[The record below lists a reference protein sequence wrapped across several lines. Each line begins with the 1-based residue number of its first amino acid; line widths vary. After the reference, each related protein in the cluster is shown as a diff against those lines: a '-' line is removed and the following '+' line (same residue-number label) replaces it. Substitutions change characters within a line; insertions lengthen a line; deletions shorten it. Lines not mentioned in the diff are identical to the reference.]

1 MNVMS
6 KSVHELHAT
15 TERLVTNERVRVP
28 KTAELVAS
36 ELRRRIVRG
45 ELKEG
50 DALPPENVLM
60 EQFGISR
67 PTLREAFR
75 VLEAESL
82 ITIRRG
88 SRGGA
93 RIRTPNAEVAAQYAG
108 LLLQMRGATLGDVFR
123 ARLVVEPP
131 AAAMLATQQAKK
143 ALASIRK
150 ALEDEAAAM
159 DDPVAFGHAAARFH
173 EQVVELAGNHTMAIF
188 AGMLADIIDRH
199 TTSLLREAAAT
210 PTQPEQVRRAHRA
223 HERLVQLVEKGSA
236 AQAEAHWRSHMES
249 LGEWFIDGDGSRKLV
264 EFYT

>member
-6 KSVHELHAT
+6 SPELHAT
-15 TERLVTNERVRVP
+15 ERLVSNERVRVP

-50 DALPPENVLM
+50 DALPPETALM

-93 RIRTPNAEVAAQYAG
+93 RIRIPREEVAAQYAG
-108 LLLQMRGATLGDVFR
+108 LLLQLRGATLGDVFQ

-131 AAAMLATQQAKK
+131 AAAMLSSQKSK
-143 ALASIRK
+143 RALAAIRK
-150 ALEDEAAAM
+150 ALDEEAAAM

-173 EQVVELAGNHTMAIF
+173 EQVVELAGNFTLAIF
-188 AGMLADIIDRH
+188 AAMIADIIDRH
-199 TTSLLREAAAT
+199 TTQLLRDAATT
-210 PTQPEQVRRAHRA
+210 PTQPEQVRRAHRS
-223 HERLVQLVEKGSA
+223 HEKLVQLIEKGNA

-249 LGEWFIDGDGSRKLV
+249 LGQWFIDGDGAKKLV

>member
-1 MNVMS
+1 MS
-6 KSVHELHAT
+6 KSVRELHAT
-15 TERLVTNERVRVP
+15 ERTITNERVRVP

-50 DALPPENVLM
+50 DALPPETVLM

-93 RIRTPNAEVAAQYAG
+93 RIRTPREEVAAQYAG
-108 LLLQMRGATLGDVFR
+108 LLLQLRGATLGDVFR

-131 AAAMLATQQAKK
+131 AAMMLSNQKSK
-143 ALASIRK
+143 RALAAIRK
-150 ALEDEAAAM
+150 ALDEEAEAM
-159 DDPVAFGHAAARFH
+159 SDPVAFGHAAARFH
-173 EQVVELAGNHTMAIF
+173 EQVVELAGNHTLAIF
-188 AGMLADIIDRH
+188 AAMLADIIDRH
-199 TTSLLREAAAT
+199 TTQLLREAATT
-210 PTQPEQVRRAHRA
+210 PTQPEQMRRAHRA
-223 HERLVQLVEKGSA
+223 HEKLVQLIEKGSA
-236 AQAEAHWRSHMES
+236 AAAEDHWRSHMES
-249 LGEWFIDGDGSRKLV
+249 LGQWFLDGDGAKKLV

>member
-1 MNVMS
+1 MS
-6 KSVHELHAT
+6 KSVHDLHSPVRAG
-15 TERLVTNERVRVP
+15 ENERVRVP
-28 KTAELVAS
+28 KTAELVAAG
-36 ELRRRIVRG
+36 LRRRIVRG

-50 DALPPENVLM
+50 DALPPESVLM

-93 RIRTPNAEVAAQYAG
+93 RIRTPSQEVAAHHAG

-123 ARLVVEPP
+123 ARLLIEPP
-131 AAAMLATQQAKK
+131 AAAMLANQKSKK
-143 ALASIRK
+143 AVAGIRK
-150 ALEDEAAAM
+150 ALEEEEQAM

-173 EQVVELAGNHTMAIF
+173 EQVVELAGNHTLAIF
-188 AGMLADIIDRH
+188 AAMLGDIIDRH
-199 TTSLLREAAAT
+199 TTQLLREASSM
-210 PTQPEQVRRAHRA
+210 PTQPEQMRRAHRS
-223 HERLVQLVEKGSA
+223 HEKLVQLMEKGNA

-249 LGEWFIDGDGSRKLV
+249 LGQWFLDGDGAKKLV

>member
-1 MNVMS
+1 M
-6 KSVHELHAT
+6 HA
-15 TERLVTNERVRVP
+15 TERLVSNERVRVP

-45 ELKEG
+45 ELNEG
-50 DALPPENVLM
+50 DALPPETVLM

-93 RIRTPNAEVAAQYAG
+93 RIKLPSEEVAAHYAG
-108 LLLQMRGATLGDVFR
+108 LLLQLRGATLGDVFR

-131 AAAMLATQQAKK
+131 AAAMMSNQKSK
-143 ALASIRK
+143 RALAAIRK
-150 ALEDEAAAM
+150 ALEEEAAAM
-159 DDPVAFGHAAARFH
+159 ADPIAFGHAAARFH
-173 EQVVELAGNHTMAIF
+173 EQVVELAGNHTLAIF

-199 TTSLLREAAAT
+199 TTKLLREAAAA
-210 PTQPEQVRRAHRA
+210 PTQPEQVRRAHRS
-223 HERLVQLVEKGSA
+223 HEKLVQLIEKGSA
-236 AQAEAHWRSHMES
+236 VQAEAHWRSHMES
-249 LGEWFIDGDGSRKLV
+249 LGQWFLDGDGSKTLI

>member
-6 KSVHELHAT
+6 KSVRDLHV
-15 TERLVTNERVRVP
+15 TERSTSNERVRVP
-28 KTAELVAS
+28 KTAELVAAG
-36 ELRRRIVRG
+36 LRRRIVLG

-50 DALPPENVLM
+50 DALPPETVLM

-93 RIRTPNAEVAAQYAG
+93 RIRTPSQEVAAQHAG
-108 LLLQMRGATLGDVFR
+108 LLLQLRGATLGDVFR

-131 AAAMLATQQAKK
+131 AAAMLATQKNK
-143 ALASIRK
+143 RALAGIRK

-159 DDPVAFGHAAARFH
+159 EDPVAFGHAAAAFH
-173 EQVVELAGNHTMAIF
+173 EQVIELAGNHTLSIF
-188 AGMLADIIDRH
+188 ASMLADIIDRH
-199 TTSLLREAAAT
+199 TTQLLREASAA
-210 PTQPEQVRRAHRA
+210 PTQPEQMRRAHRS
-223 HERLVQLVEKGSA
+223 HEKLVQLIEKGSA

-249 LGEWFIDGDGSRKLV
+249 LGQWFIDGDGARKLV